1 MPSRERKAEY
11 FVKMTELLDN
21 YSKIL
26 IITVDHVGSSQFQKI
41 RIALRGSAVVL
52 MGKNTLM
59 RRVIQTKIDES
70 EDPEN
75 HPFQALLGAV
85 LGNMGFIFTNGDLS
99 KIQDVIEEN
108 RVPAAA
114 KAGVMAEINVL
125 VPPGPTGCDPGQTSW
140 FQALNV
146 PTKISKGQIEI
157 VSELLLVEK
166 GKRVGSSEAALLQK
180 LGIKPF
186 TYGLVLAKVYENGSI
201 YDAKVLSITEDDLKA
216 KFLTVMRTVAAL
228 SLATGI
234 PTLAS
239 LPHSIGKA
247 VRRCIAVAVEIKYTF
262 PQMEEWTALLNP
274 PAAAAAPAAEE
285 EAPAAEE

>member
-1 MPSRERKAEY
+1 MPSRERKSEY
-11 FVKMTELLDN
+11 FARMTELLDT

-26 IITVDHVGSSQFQKI
+26 IITADHVGSYQFQKI
-41 RIALRGSAVVL
+41 RIALRGTAVVL

-75 HPFQALLGAV
+75 HPFVCLLAAIN
-85 LGNMGFIFTNGDLS
+85 GNMGFIFTNDDLN
-99 KIQDVIEEN
+99 KITDVIEEN

-114 KAGVMAEINVL
+114 KAGVVAESDVL

-157 VSELLLVEK
+157 VSELLLVQK
-166 GKRVGSSEAALLQK
+166 GKKVGGSEAALLQK

-186 TYGLVLAKVYENGSI
+186 TYGLVLAQVYENGSI

-216 KFLTVMRTVAAL
+216 KFLTAIRQLAAL
-228 SLATGI
+228 SLATGT

-247 VRRCIAVAVEIKYTF
+247 VRRCIAISVQIKYTF
-262 PQMEEWTALLNP
+262 PQMAEWTALLNP
-274 PAAAAAPAAEE
+274 DV
-285 EAPAAEE
+285 EAPAAEESEAPAAEE